1 LKEKKW
7 KIESLGLKI
16 EKERL
21 IWVKNFAKTVQK
33 SMMKK
38 IIWIGVADNIR
49 VNGEDKCG
57 GVVVKKY
64 LMLLGVSF
72 QSTRKRKTMKKMKI
86 LLIKK
91 KIS

>member
-49 VNGEDKCG
+49 VNGRINM
-57 GVVVKKY
+57 VV
-64 LMLLGVSF
+64 L
-72 QSTRKRKTMKKMKI
+72 R
-86 LLIKK
+86 
-91 KIS
+91 